1 VASDAYP
8 PTLCNYV
15 YDGASLFMS
24 FYEHCP
30 ILKEGV
36 SEESKNSRLMLSKLS
51 SDILSKGLEL
61 LGIQTMEQM

>member
-1 VASDAYP
+1 
-8 PTLCNYV
+8 
-15 YDGASLFMS
+15 MS

-51 SDILSKGLEL
+51 SDVLSKGLEL